1 MEFIKNVLIISITFT
16 IVSMVVVKIANYFNE
31 RYLKIR
37 LANTLP
43 DLIEKDQ
50 YDMVVIHVNRAF
62 VNGLSQESKNK
73 IMWYTDLIM
82 SMSVDYSREKYV
94 NVIKKS

>member
-16 IVSMVVVKIANYFNE
+16 IVSMAVVKISSFLNE
-31 RYLKIR
+31 RFLKNK
-37 LANTLP
+37 LSKTLP
-43 DLIEKDQ
+43 NLIEKEQ
-50 YDMVVIHVNRAF
+50 YDMVVIELNRAF

-82 SMSVDYSREKYV
+82 SMRVDYSREKYI
-94 NVIKKS
+94 NVIMKS